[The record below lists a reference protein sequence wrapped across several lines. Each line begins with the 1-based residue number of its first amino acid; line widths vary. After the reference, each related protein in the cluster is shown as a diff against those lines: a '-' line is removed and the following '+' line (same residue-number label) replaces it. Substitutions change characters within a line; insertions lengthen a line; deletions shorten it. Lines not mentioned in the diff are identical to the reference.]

1 MSGKSRGWALVLALI
16 IPQIVGGLGA
26 VATASSVSTW
36 YQGLHKPRWTPP
48 GWLFGPVWTLLY
60 LAMGAASWLVWRR
73 RREAGRPA
81 TLELGLYGSQLGLNL
96 LWSILFFG
104 RRRLDWALAEIGLLW
119 AATPRGVATLATFYR
134 AEPLAGLLLVPYQ
147 LWTTFAAALNAAVW
161 RLNR

>member
-1 MSGKSRGWALVLALI
+1 MSVKAKGWALVLALVL
-16 IPQIVGGLGA
+16 PQIVGGLGA

-36 YQGLHKPRWTPP
+36 YRRLRKPSWNPP
-48 GWLFGPVWTLLY
+48 RWLFGPVWTLLY

-73 RREAGRPA
+73 RREAGQPA
-81 TLELGLYGSQLGLNL
+81 GLELGLYGTQLGLNL
-96 LWSILFFG
+96 LWSVLFFG

-119 AATPRGVATLATFYR
+119 AAILATLVTFYR